1 MKTYTLPMG
10 RLHAIEHKT
19 PERVAYRRLPRY
31 QERAAD
37 YSHGFTF
44 AHADGCAHDD

>member
-1 MKTYTLPMG
+1 MAKTIATLA
-10 RLHAIEHKT
+10 HEW
-19 PERVAYRRLPRY
+19 V
-31 QERAAD
+31 AAD